1 MNFENIS
8 EYLDVFDKLDEKSA
22 KMVLNASNFDL
33 ATKKSILHSSNK
45 FSDKA
50 DDIFKSLD
58 FSKNIADITKSIDKL
73 DDIGDVSKLLN
84 FKGLSKDTVKAA
96 LASSKFADSADDI
109 LDKLDSVDDILD
121 SSTDIIGEKLKDI
134 KNGFKGLATSIAAH
148 PIITGIT
155 AITAAGV
162 AAYSIYKNYKKNMME
177 TATAS
182 SHHGFQVWPQLL
194 HLLTVLLLPK
204 NPVQNEYPFCPA
216 VIEVDPHFGQRGLDS
231 SAFLRSASA
240 S

>member
-1 MNFENIS
+1 MSLKDIGELSDFITGIRGIDKN
-8 EYLDVFDKLDEKSA
+8 LDFTSKAQSIASLLDGVDDLDIVNKIFKNSGVS
-22 KMVLNASNFDL
+22 KDL
-33 ATKKSILHSSNK
+33 AEEALKYTS
-45 FSDKA
+45 FS
-50 DDIFKSLD
+50 KSLD
-58 FSKNIADITKSIDKL
+58 KVAKSSIEGAEQITNLEKAT
-73 DDIGDVSKLLN
+73 
-84 FKGLSKDTVKAA
+84 KGLKKTNAITDAIDT
-96 LASSKFADSADDI
+96 ADD
-109 LDKLDSVDDILD
+109 LSDILD

-134 KNGFKGLATSIAAH
+134 KNGFKGIGSIIAAH

-177 TATAS
+177 AATAS
-182 SHHGFQVWPQLL
+182 SHQGFQVCPQLL

-216 VIEVDPHFGQRGLDS
+216 VIDVDPHFGQRGLES

>member
-162 AAYSIYKNYKKNMME
+162 AAYSVYKNYKKNMME

-182 SHHGFQVWPQLL
+182 S
-194 HLLTVLLLPK
+194 
-204 NPVQNEYPFCPA
+204 A
-216 VIEVDPHFGQRGLDS
+216 
-231 SAFLRSASA
+231 AFKESMYVHSYCIY
-240 S
+240 

>member
-1 MNFENIS
+1 LSLKDIGELSDFITGIRGIDKN
-8 EYLDVFDKLDEKSA
+8 LDFTSKAQSIASLLDGVDDLDIVNKIFKNSGVT
-22 KMVLNASNFDL
+22 KDL
-33 ATKKSILHSSNK
+33 AEEALKYTA
-45 FSDKA
+45 FS
-50 DDIFKSLD
+50 KSLD
-58 FSKNIADITKSIDKL
+58 KVAKSSIEGAEQITNLEKAT
-73 DDIGDVSKLLN
+73 
-84 FKGLSKDTVKAA
+84 KGLKKTNAITDVIDT
-96 LASSKFADSADDI
+96 ADD
-109 LDKLDSVDDILD
+109 LSDILD

-148 PIITGIT
+148 PIITGTT

-182 SHHGFQVWPQLL
+182 SHQGFQVCPQLL